1 MAFLPVNKEDMSAR
15 GWKRPDFILITGDA
29 YVDHPSF
36 GAAIISRVLESRGYK
51 VAILA
56 QPDWRSTDDFKS
68 LGRPRLGFL
77 ITSGNVDSMVNHY
90 TVMKRIR
97 RNDSYSPGGEAGKRP
112 DRAVIVYANRAREA
126 YKGVP
131 VILGGLEASL
141 RRMAHYDYWDD
152 KIRRSILLDSKADL
166 LIYGMGEEGI
176 VEVADAL
183 DSGIH
188 IEDITWI
195 RGTVWK
201 KDELREVA
209 LTTETKAVLPSF
221 EQLLYSPK
229 AYADSFKIQYRNSN
243 SHHGRTL
250 IETYKGAGD
259 TRIQVIQ
266 NPPGNPMNSMDLDDV
281 YELPY
286 ERKWH
291 PMYDAAG
298 GVPALEEVK
307 FSITANRGCFGG
319 CAFCALTYHQGRGVT
334 GRGKESVIREA
345 KLLTEDKDFKGYVHD
360 VGGPT
365 ANFHEPAC
373 KRQIKQGVCVSKDC
387 LYPKPCKELIVDHSK
402 YLEILRAVR
411 SLPGVKKV
419 FIRSG
424 VRYDYLMADKN
435 DDFIKELCQY
445 HISGRLKVAPEH
457 VSPKVLGSMRK
468 APIDVFT
475 KFSQKFNRINEKL
488 GKEQYLIPYFI
499 SSHPGSTLEEAL
511 QLALFLKKWGFI
523 PDQVQDFYPTP
534 GTLATCM
541 YYTEIDPLTGE
552 KIYVAKTPKE
562 KQMQRALLHFNRRE
576 NKELVKEALAI
587 LGRRDLEPK
596 LLGKG

>member
-1 MAFLPVNKEDMSAR
+1 MAFLPVNKEDMNAR

-183 DSGIH
+183 DNGIH

-319 CAFCALTYHQGRGVT
+319 CAFCALTYHQGREVT

-345 KLLTEDKDFKGYVHD
+345 KLLTEDKDFKGYIHD

-499 SSHPGSTLEEAL
+499 SSHPGSTLEDAL